1 MATQEVRLG
10 GFGGQGVILAG
21 MILGRAKSIFEDK
34 YATLTQDFGPEARGG
49 AASCAVI
56 LSDDPILYPNVFT
69 PDVLLAMSTGAY
81 DKYISGL
88 KKGGILVLEEDLV
101 KIDEGAVD
109 PSIKVYK
116 CPATRFAEEIGRKIV
131 LNIVMYGFLT
141 AVTGLVTEEI
151 ARKGVEASIPK
162 GTEKLNF
169 AAFEKG
175 YNYGIEQKEKL
186 G

>member
-1 MATQEVRLG
+1 MASIETRLG

-21 MILGRAKSIFEDK
+21 MILGRAKAIFEDK

-56 LSDDPILYPNVFT
+56 LADEPILYPNVYN
-69 PDVLLAMSTGAY
+69 PEVLLAMSPEAY
-81 DKYISGL
+81 TKYIGGL
-88 KKGGILVLEEDLV
+88 KKGGILVVEEDLV
-101 KIDEGAVD
+101 EPGDDLD
-109 PSIKVYK
+109 PSIKVFK

-131 LNIVMYGFLT
+131 LNIVMYGFLV
-141 AVTGLVTEEI
+141 AVTGLLTEEI

-175 YNYGIEQKEKL
+175 YQYGIEQKAKQS
-186 G
+186 

>member
-1 MATQEVRLG
+1 MTTQEVRLG

-56 LSDDPILYPNVFT
+56 LSEEPILYPNVYT
-69 PDVLLAMSTGAY
+69 PDVLLAMSQGAY
-81 DKYISGL
+81 AKYIGGL
-88 KKGGILVLEEDLV
+88 KKGGILVIEEDLV
-101 KIDEGAVD
+101 KLEGNLD

-116 CPATRFAEEIGRKIV
+116 CPATRLAEEIGRKIV
-131 LNIVMYGFLT
+131 LNIVMYGFLV
-141 AVTGLVTEEI
+141 AVTELVTEEI

-175 YNYGIEQKEKL
+175 YLYGVEQKKKL

>member
-1 MATQEVRLG
+1 MTTQEVRLG

-21 MILGRAKSIFEDK
+21 LILGRAKSIFDDK
-34 YATLTQDFGPEARGG
+34 FATLTQDFGPEARGG

-56 LSDDPILYPNVFT
+56 LSDEPILYPNVFT
-69 PDVLLAMSTGAY
+69 PDILLAMSKGAY
-81 DKYISGL
+81 DKYIGGL
-88 KKGGILVLEEDLV
+88 KKDGILVVEEDLV
-101 KIDEGAVD
+101 DVGDID

-131 LNIVMYGFLT
+131 LNIVMYGFLC
-141 AVTGLVTEEI
+141 AVTGLISEET

-175 YNYGIEQKEKL
+175 YQYGLEQKAKL

>member
-1 MATQEVRLG
+1 MTTQEVRLG

-56 LSDDPILYPNVFT
+56 LSDDPILYPNVYN
-69 PDVLLAMSTGAY
+69 PDVLLAMSQEAFT
-81 DKYISGL
+81 KYIGGL
-88 KKGGILVLEEDLV
+88 KPGGILVVEEDLV
-101 KIDEGAVD
+101 ILGDDID
-109 PSIKVYK
+109 PSVKVFS

-131 LNIVMYGFLT
+131 LNIVMYGFLV
-141 AVTGLVTEEI
+141 AVTGLISEEI

-175 YNYGIEQKEKL
+175 YQHGIEQKKQK

>member
-1 MATQEVRLG
+1 MENKEVRLG

-21 MILGRAKSIFEDK
+21 MILGRAKSIFSDG

-56 LSDDPILYPNVFT
+56 LSEQPILYPNVNT
-69 PDVLLAMSTGAY
+69 PDVLLAMSQGAY
-81 DKYISGL
+81 AKYIGGL
-88 KKGGILVLEEDLV
+88 KKDGILVIEEDLV
-101 KIDEGAVD
+101 KLDDQVD
-109 PSIKVYK
+109 PSITIYK

-131 LNIVMYGFLT
+131 LNIVMYGFLV
-141 AVTGLVTEEI
+141 AVTGLVSEEI

-175 YNYGIEQKEKL
+175 YKYGIEQKNK
-186 G
+186 

>member
-1 MATQEVRLG
+1 MENREVRLG

-56 LSDDPILYPNVFT
+56 LSDEPILYPNVFN
-69 PDVLLAMSTGAY
+69 PDVLLAMSQGAL
-81 DKYISGL
+81 DKYIDGL
-88 KKGGILVLEEDLV
+88 QKGGILVIEEDLV
-101 KIDEGAVD
+101 KIGEID
-109 PSIKVYK
+109 PSIKVFA

-131 LNIVMYGFLT
+131 LNIVMYGFLV
-141 AVTGLVTEEI
+141 AVSDLVTEEI
-151 ARKGVEASIPK
+151 ARKGVEASIPS

-175 YNYGIEQKEKL
+175 YQYGIELKEKQ

>member
-1 MATQEVRLG
+1 MTTQEVRLG

-34 YATLTQDFGPEARGG
+34 YATLTQEDFGPEARG

-56 LSDDPILYPNVFT
+56 LSDDPILYPNVYT
-69 PDVLLAMSTGAY
+69 PDVLLAMSQGAFA
-81 DKYISGL
+81 KYIDGL
-88 KKGGILVLEEDLV
+88 KKGGILVIEEDLV
-101 KIDEGAVD
+101 KLDTEID
-109 PSIKVYK
+109 PSIKIFK

-131 LNIVMYGFLT
+131 LNIVMYGFLC
-141 AVTGLVTEEI
+141 AVTGLISEEI

-175 YNYGIEQKEKL
+175 YQHGIEQKEKM

>member
-1 MATQEVRLG
+1 MEKREVRLG

-56 LSDDPILYPNVFT
+56 LSDEPILYPNVFT
-69 PDVLLAMSTGAY
+69 PDVLLAMSQGAY
-81 DKYISGL
+81 DKYIGGL
-88 KKGGILVLEEDLV
+88 QKGGTLVIEEDLV
-101 KIDEGAVD
+101 KLGDVD
-109 PSIKVYK
+109 SSINIFA

-131 LNIVMYGFLT
+131 LNIVMYGFLV
-141 AVTGLVTEEI
+141 AVTGLVSQEI
-151 ARKGVEASIPK
+151 ARKGVEASIPG

-175 YNYGIEQKEKL
+175 YQYGLEQKEKTS
-186 G
+186 

>member
-1 MATQEVRLG
+1 MENKEVRLG

-21 MILGRAKSIFEDK
+21 MILGRAKSIFSNG

-56 LSDDPILYPNVFT
+56 LSDEPILYPNVFN
-69 PDVLLAMSTGAY
+69 PDVLLAMSQGAF
-81 DKYISGL
+81 DKYIADL
-88 KKGGILVLEEDLV
+88 KKGGILVIEEDLV
-101 KIDEGAVD
+101 NPGEVD
-109 PSIKVYK
+109 PSITLFK

-131 LNIVMYGFLT
+131 LNIVMYGFLV
-141 AVTGLVTEEI
+141 AVTGLVSEEI

-175 YNYGIEQKEKL
+175 YQYGIEQKAKL

>member
-1 MATQEVRLG
+1 MTTQEVRLG

-56 LSDDPILYPNVFT
+56 LSEDPILYPNVYT
-69 PDVLLAMSTGAY
+69 PDVLLAMSQGAY
-81 DKYISGL
+81 AKYIGGL
-88 KKGGILVLEEDLV
+88 KKGGILVIEEDLV
-101 KIDEGAVD
+101 KIEKDID
-109 PSIKVYK
+109 PSFKVFK

-131 LNIVMYGFLT
+131 LNIVMYGFLV
-141 AVTGLVTEEI
+141 AVTDLVTEEI

-175 YNYGIEQKEKL
+175 YFYGVEQKKKR

>member
-1 MATQEVRLG
+1 MEKQEVRLG

-21 MILGRAKSIFEDK
+21 MILGRAKAIGEDK
-34 YATLTQDFGPEARGG
+34 FATLTQDFGPEARGG

-56 LSDDPILYPNVFT
+56 LSDEPILYPNVIH
-69 PDVLLAMSTGAY
+69 PDVLLAMSQGAY
-81 DKYISGL
+81 AKYIDGL
-88 KKGGILVLEEDLV
+88 KPGGILVIEEDLV
-101 KIDEGAVD
+101 KLGTVRSD
-109 PSIKVYK
+109 IKVFK

-131 LNIVMYGFLT
+131 LNIVMYGFLV
-141 AVTGLVTEEI
+141 AVTGLVSEDI

-175 YNYGIEQKEKL
+175 YQYGIEQKEKM

>member
-1 MATQEVRLG
+1 MTTQEVRLG

-56 LSDDPILYPNVFT
+56 LSDEPILYPNVLN
-69 PDVLLAMSTGAY
+69 PDVLLAMSQGAFA
-81 DKYISGL
+81 KYISGL
-88 KKGGILVLEEDLV
+88 KKGGILVIEEDLV
-101 KIDEGAVD
+101 KLREGDVD
-109 PSIKVYK
+109 PGITIFK

-131 LNIVMYGFLT
+131 LNIVMYGFLV
-141 AVTGLVTEEI
+141 AVTGLIDEET

-175 YNYGIEQKEKL
+175 YQYGIEQKNKM

>member
-1 MATQEVRLG
+1 MENREVRLG

-56 LSDDPILYPNVFT
+56 LSDDPILYPNVFN
-69 PDVLLAMSTGAY
+69 PDVLLAMSQGAL
-81 DKYISGL
+81 DKYIDGL
-88 KKGGILVLEEDLV
+88 QKGGTLVIEEDLV
-101 KIDEGAVD
+101 KVGDID
-109 PSIKVYK
+109 PSIKVFA

-131 LNIVMYGFLT
+131 LNIVMYGFLV
-141 AVTGLVTEEI
+141 AVSGLVSEEI
-151 ARKGVEASIPK
+151 ARKGVEASIPS

-175 YNYGIEQKEKL
+175 YQYGIEQKEKL

>member
-1 MATQEVRLG
+1 MENKEVRLG

-21 MILGRAKSIFEDK
+21 MILGRAKSIFSDGF
-34 YATLTQDFGPEARGG
+34 ATLTQDFGPEARGG

-56 LSDDPILYPNVFT
+56 LSDDPILYPNVFH
-69 PDVLLAMSTGAY
+69 PDVLLAMSQGAF
-81 DKYISGL
+81 DKYIKSL
-88 KKGGILVLEEDLV
+88 KKGGILVIEEDLV
-101 KIDEGAVD
+101 TPGDVD
-109 PSIKVYK
+109 PSITVFK

-131 LNIVMYGFLT
+131 LNIVMYGFL
-141 AVTGLVTEEI
+141 VSVSGLVSEDI

-175 YNYGIEQKEKL
+175 YQYGIEQKAKL